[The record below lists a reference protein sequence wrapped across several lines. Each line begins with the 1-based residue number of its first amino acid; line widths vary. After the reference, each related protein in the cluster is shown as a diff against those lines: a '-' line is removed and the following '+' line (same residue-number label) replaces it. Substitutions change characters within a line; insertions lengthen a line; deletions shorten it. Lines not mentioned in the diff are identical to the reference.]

1 MQNLSKPWPCG
12 FKNCIRIGELSLEH
26 SKIWKIVPWWTFFV
40 QSIQCLEVYAHVKN
54 CCLYYLVLAYF
65 SFVSWFSLVTC
76 FCAREIFSS
85 KKGKQAWNCLDNLI
99 LLYYW
104 RVPPSTSLL
113 RIYLRTL
120 IFICDHLWESL
131 LFMKIFFIRE
141 NLFFFIRTL
150 FESFLS
156 VRTSSFYE
164 NLFHL

>member
-1 MQNLSKPWPCG
+1 MRLSSQFQACL
-12 FKNCIRIGELSLEH
+12 FY
-26 SKIWKIVPWWTFFV
+26 FFWRKDFA
-40 QSIQCLEVYAHVKN
+40 CTKTRHTLEVYAHVKN

-104 RVPPSTSLL
+104 RVSPSTSLL

-156 VRTSSFYE
+156 VRISSFYE
-164 NLFHL
+164 NSFLLLLLFFL